1 MKNSLLYK
9 SIDHSGMINQN
20 RIKEEHTESSRSRV
34 ADISE
39 ELIEDTYKDES
50 KSLNLSEHQVK
61 NKKYIKVDTGREV
74 RNQDQQWES
83 PQRVSESDDSDDE
96 VREESSSFGSVE
108 SEIYEELA
116 KNADEVD
123 KFHRVPLPQNIGVK
137 QETVLRTDDQYRP
150 RSGAGQETLRLENRL
165 P

>member
-50 KSLNLSEHQVK
+50 KSLNLSEH
-61 NKKYIKVDTGREV
+61 
-74 RNQDQQWES
+74 
-83 PQRVSESDDSDDE
+83 
-96 VREESSSFGSVE
+96 
-108 SEIYEELA
+108 
-116 KNADEVD
+116 
-123 KFHRVPLPQNIGVK
+123 
-137 QETVLRTDDQYRP
+137 
-150 RSGAGQETLRLENRL
+150 
-165 P
+165 